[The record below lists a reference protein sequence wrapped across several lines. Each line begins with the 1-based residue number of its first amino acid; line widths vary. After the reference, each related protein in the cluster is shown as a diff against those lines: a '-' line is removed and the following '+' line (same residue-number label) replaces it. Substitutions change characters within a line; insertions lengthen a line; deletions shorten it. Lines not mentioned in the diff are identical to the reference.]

1 MASTVTELL
10 RRRFGGKALPYD
22 AEIEYLENTGTQYID
37 VGIVLDADTTVIR
50 IEFSASFSTYGSN
63 SLVVARSEPT
73 YGLEVYTY
81 RNAIYNVN
89 ARGFFTLNTTHDF
102 LAQST
107 DNKKTISVDGSLGE
121 ANNNV
126 SISSGSSLYILGSP
140 SFVANREAL
149 GKYYSFSIYRNDVL
163 VRDLI
168 PVRVG
173 QVGYMYDKV
182 SKQLFGNAGTGN
194 FILGND
200 K

>member
-1 MASTVTELL
+1 MLMAES
-10 RRRFGGKALPYD
+10 LPYD
-22 AEIEYLENTGTQYID
+22 AEVEYLENTGTQYID
-37 VGIVLDADTTVIR
+37 VGIILDDDTTAIS
-50 IEFSASFSTYGSN
+50 IEFSASFSTFGSK
-63 SLVVARSEPT
+63 SLIVARSEPT
-73 YGLEVYTY
+73 YGMEVYTY
-81 RNAIYNVN
+81 RNAICNIT
-89 ARGFFTLNTTHDF
+89 ASRTFSLNTTHEF
-102 LAQST
+102 WAQST
-107 DNKKTISVDGSLGE
+107 SSNKKISVDGSLAE
-121 ANNNV
+121 AINSV

-140 SFVANREAL
+140 SFAANREAL